1 MPYAPYVRHEIEIP
15 KNVSVRKE
23 NFRLIVK
30 GPKGELSREFI
41 HERISL
47 SVENGKVVIY
57 CPLPKRK
64 EYALAGT
71 WKAHVENMIKGV
83 TEGFEYRLKIVYAHF
98 PMKVRVQGNNVLI
111 ENFLGEKNPRVAKI
125 IGNTKV
131 EVKGNEVIVSGIN
144 IEDCGQTAAN
154 IERATKI
161 KDRDPRVFQ
170 DGIYIVKKG
179 WD

>member
-1 MPYAPYVRHEIEIP
+1 MPYAPFVRHEIKIP
-15 KNVSVRKE
+15 PNVSAKKE
-23 NFRLIVK
+23 NFKLIIR
-30 GPKGELSREFI
+30 GPKGEISREFI

-47 SVENGKVVIY
+47 NVEDGKVVIY
-57 CPLPKRK
+57 CALPKRN

-98 PMKVRVQGNNVLI
+98 PMKVRVQGDQVII
-111 ENFLGEKNPRVAKI
+111 ENFLGERNPRFAKI
-125 IGNTKV
+125 VGNTKV
-131 EVKGNEVIVSGIN
+131 EVKGNEVIVTGIN
-144 IEDCGQTAAN
+144 IEHCGQTAAN

-161 KDRDPRVFQ
+161 KGRDPRVFQ